1 VKQTCVGVK
10 QGECFGLLGIN
21 GSGKSTTFKMLTG
34 EISMTDGNAYVNNY
48 SVIKQLDDVRQNIG
62 YCPQFDALDSLL
74 TAREHLYFYARLCGI
89 KQQNIPF
96 IADCLLKRLG
106 LPLWADRPV

>member
-1 VKQTCVGVK
+1 LKVFSFFEVYGGRFGKNFTAVKQTCVGVK

-48 SVIKQLDDVRQNIG
+48 SVIKQLDKVRQNIG
-62 YCPQFDALDSLL
+62 
-74 TAREHLYFYARLCGI
+74 
-89 KQQNIPF
+89 
-96 IADCLLKRLG
+96 
-106 LPLWADRPV
+106 

>member
-1 VKQTCVGVK
+1 VGVK

-48 SVIKQLDDVRQNIG
+48 SVIKQLDKVRQNIG
-62 YCPQFDALDSLL
+62 
-74 TAREHLYFYARLCGI
+74 
-89 KQQNIPF
+89 
-96 IADCLLKRLG
+96 
-106 LPLWADRPV
+106 